1 MPQLDLI
8 SHLLL
13 ERLTHFHLYKNA
25 KMLICS
31 LFWDALV
38 FIVQKFHICR
48 TTISIKISEVICS
61 LLSSH
66 WDWYRNDTEC
76 SVAFVNN
83 RSSYY
88 WFLFNTLEE
97 NNPLLDY
104 VKHLLHNS
112 TTVEPYRSEHK
123 MMNRY
128 RICKRAP
135 RQKKFWNHCIFVWW
149 SIFSHRTMTLKSLII
164 SFSKPSQIHCSNVE
178 IITTC
183 KDFLIPRNFRHCLNL
198 R

>member
-1 MPQLDLI
+1 MPQLDFI

-31 LFWDALV
+31 LFWDAL
-38 FIVQKFHICR
+38 VQKFHICR

-88 WFLFNTLEE
+88 WFLCYTLEE

-112 TTVEPYRSEHK
+112 TNSYRSEHK